1 MRDLRRGAA
10 GCGTASEVLAAPVA
24 LRGAM
29 ALLSEADC
37 SKKVV
42 G

>member
-1 MRDLRRGAA
+1 MRDSRRGAA
-10 GCGTASEVLAAPVA
+10 GCGAASKDLAALVA

-29 ALLSEADC
+29 ALSSEADC